1 MPVGPG
7 IFRFSALSRDCFKG
21 LPGMLAGSLPDKF
34 GDNLLDRRG
43 FRAEFYD
50 LWRGRLA
57 RSILGQPLFVCKHPI
72 RTACRSK

>member
-1 MPVGPG
+1 
-7 IFRFSALSRDCFKG
+7 
-21 LPGMLAGSLPDKF
+21 MLAGSLPDKF